1 MTDPEKD
8 TTSHK
13 FPKYVGF
20 ILGNEFC
27 ERYAFFGM
35 KTALILFLT
44 YFIKFD
50 EDTSTVIYH
59 SFTVLAYMVVFKK
72 WLKMVKNG

>member
-1 MTDPEKD
+1 
-8 TTSHK
+8 
-13 FPKYVGF
+13 
-20 ILGNEFC
+20 
-27 ERYAFFGM
+27 M